1 MIMHTSG
8 LSFHIYNET
17 NEQSSNRNIIVIT
30 NYQIGMTFSIFEFT
44 HNNYRKRHCSNNS
57 AGNSLQCKVVVINST
72 SLYPSFLDSNYTFTH
87 LEGAARNT

>member
-1 MIMHTSG
+1 MGSRVVVDLDARHMA
-8 LSFHIYNET
+8 HIQAEV
-17 NEQSSNRNIIVIT
+17 QK
-30 NYQIGMTFSIFEFT
+30 GMSD
-44 HNNYRKRHCSNNS
+44 SNNS